1 MWLSFRVLE
10 SFSDI
15 MDIPQTLCPPGV
27 GTTEKEPTSEEEK
40 GGNVNRV
47 SALC

>member
-1 MWLSFRVLE
+1 MWFSFRVLD

-27 GTTEKEPTSEEEK
+27 GTTEKETSEEEK
-40 GGNVNRV
+40 VGK
-47 SALC
+47 